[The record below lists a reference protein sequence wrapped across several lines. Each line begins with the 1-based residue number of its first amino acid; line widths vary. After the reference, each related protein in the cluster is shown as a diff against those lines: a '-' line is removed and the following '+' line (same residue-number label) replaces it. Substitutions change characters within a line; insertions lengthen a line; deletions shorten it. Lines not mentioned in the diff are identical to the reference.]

1 MDKESLT
8 GEELI
13 GLLKR
18 RGVTLSE
25 LKGYFKEVDSKE
37 ADIVG
42 IGEFRIDHSRGV
54 VYVSNNKDRT
64 ILRLTGLPSPIPSLE
79 EIPERMLDIRFESG
93 GVNWSSLA
101 DRLPS
106 PPVEVN

>member
-25 LKGYFKEVDSKE
+25 LKGYFKEVE
-37 ADIVG
+37 PAVW
-42 IGEFRIDHSRGV
+42 
-54 VYVSNNKDRT
+54 
-64 ILRLTGLPSPIPSLE
+64 L
-79 EIPERMLDIRFESG
+79 
-93 GVNWSSLA
+93 
-101 DRLPS
+101 
-106 PPVEVN
+106 

>member
-8 GEELI
+8 SEELI

-18 RGVTLSE
+18 RGVTLEE
-25 LKGYFKEVDSKE
+25 LKGYFNEGA

-42 IGEFRIDHSRGV
+42 IGEFRIDHNRGV
-54 VYVSNNKDRT
+54 VYVSNKKDRT
-64 ILRLTGLPSPIPSLE
+64 ILRLSGLPSPIPALE

-93 GVNWSSLA
+93 GVNWSV
-101 DRLPS
+101 REEVLPS
-106 PPVEVN
+106 SSVEVN